1 MRYLPSC
8 YLRASFCMLQAACFM
23 LRLMSRAL
31 HFPVDWG
38 CFCPCSAALCF
49 LGAPGFM
56 RFSQPL
62 TRSLTVSC
70 TQTHMLDKRVFWNTL
85 SSVSIVLLSAFLRS
99 AFHRHFI
106 FLLQTPAYRRSFFSV
121 SGVASFFWFRA
132 SIRFFNSMLISNS
145 ETLRRVLKTDL
156 HLASFDSSC
165 WSAQASL
172 ECVQWTAK

>member
-1 MRYLPSC
+1 MLHAPC
-8 YLRASFCMLQAACFM
+8 LVPRALLCISLLIGAACVLCSLF
-23 LRLMSRAL
+23 
-31 HFPVDWG
+31 
-38 CFCPCSAALCF
+38 CSAALCF

-56 RFSQPL
+56 RLSQPL

-165 WSAQASL
+165 WSAQVSNAFNGLQSSG
-172 ECVQWTAK
+172 Q

>member
-1 MRYLPSC
+1 
-8 YLRASFCMLQAACFM
+8 M

-70 TQTHMLDKRVFWNTL
+70 TQTHMLDKRVVFLNML
-85 SSVSIVLLSAFLRS
+85 SSVRIPLSAFLRS

-106 FLLQTPAYRRSFFSV
+106 FLLQTPADRRSFFSV
-121 SGVASFFWFRA
+121 SAFSWSVSSFHIHFLFFKLLFLIDIYPTLGGGWGCFSRRSPKCAPFSLITLSFYEVLVAGF
-132 SIRFFNSMLISNS
+132 L
-145 ETLRRVLKTDL
+145 LVP
-156 HLASFDSSC
+156 LASVSF
-165 WSAQASL
+165 
-172 ECVQWTAK
+172 V